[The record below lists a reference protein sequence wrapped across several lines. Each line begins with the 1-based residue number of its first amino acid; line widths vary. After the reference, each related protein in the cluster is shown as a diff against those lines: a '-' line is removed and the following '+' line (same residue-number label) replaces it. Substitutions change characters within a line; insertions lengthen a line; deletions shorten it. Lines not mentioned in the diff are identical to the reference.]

1 MAADEIACHD
11 GDVLKSLRIL
21 LPSRPPAAVPHVD
34 QDDVEALRSGVAV
47 SRVGLWPPPR
57 G

>member
-11 GDVLKSLRIL
+11 GGVLKSLRIL

>member
-1 MAADEIACHD
+1 
-11 GDVLKSLRIL
+11 VLKSVRIL
-21 LPSRPPAAVPHVD
+21 LPGRPPVAAPHVD

-47 SRVGLWPPPR
+47 SGVGLWPPLR

>member
-1 MAADEIACHD
+1 MRAACHH
-11 GDVLKSLRIL
+11 GDVLKSLRIV
-21 LPSRPPAAVPHVD
+21 LPRRPSVAGPHVD

-47 SRVGLWPPPR
+47 SGVGLWPPLR